1 MNIGHLKIKFMFK
14 IIRLSTFVLL
24 LFFFGCNSSSEKIS
38 YKDVLNTS
46 ENWVVEQQPK
56 GTSIFKNNKLEII
69 DAKGCSIWFKN
80 KLEGNIK
87 IEYDV
92 TIIDEGGEYD
102 RVSDM
107 NCLWMANDPKNLDDF
122 FANSKNRAGHFPNYH
137 HFTAYY
143 VGYGG
148 HHNTKT
154 RFRRYNGNVNRPL
167 LAEHDLSDK
176 KFMITANK
184 KMHIEIVVRDN
195 FTSYARDGEIIYKV
209 NDSDAYKTGYFG
221 FRTVNNHMLIE
232 DFKVIQL

>member
-1 MNIGHLKIKFMFK
+1 MFK
-14 IIRLSTFVLL
+14 LFQFITLIM
-24 LFFFGCNSSSEKIS
+24 LFFCFGCNSTSEKVI
-38 YKDVLNTS
+38 YKDVLNSS

-56 GTSIFKNNKLEII
+56 GLATFENNKLEII

-92 TIIDEGGEYD
+92 TIIDEGGKYD

-107 NCLWMANDPKNLDDF
+107 NCLWMANDPKNPNDF
-122 FANSKNRAGHFPNYH
+122 FKASKERAGHFPNYH

-154 RFRRYNGNVNRPL
+154 RFRRYNGNVDRPL
-167 LAEHDLSDK
+167 LTEHDLSDK
-176 KFMITANK
+176 KYMITANK
-184 KMHIEIVVRDN
+184 KMRIEIVVKDN
-195 FTSYARDGEIIYKV
+195 FTSYSRDGEIIYKV
-209 NDSDAYKTGYFG
+209 TDNNLYKSGYFG

-232 DFKVIQL
+232 NFKVSKI